1 MIEAWKKKSSK
12 LLLDN
17 SWDFTEQKIQWWTNG
32 RMEIGNNNLES
43 RDSTAGN
50 PNKLQLITRAD
61 VRSSKTGIGGRGAR
75 PRHQLWMELIGMIRT
90 MNWRVL
96 WWLSSTAKKRVQCEV
111 EGKRREFS
119 SDGTCTTWC
128 RVLRFGE
135 NNNFSSTYEAA
146 WEEEKVYWTT
156 FSGRIKLWEEK
167 DEAQNQGGVKESA
180 TAMCSSNQIL
190 SRDLRPKRIATESH
204 TNQQRIAGVA
214 VKREKQQERKL
225 CLKLAE
231 RELLL
236 KWPLLF

>member
-32 RMEIGNNNLES
+32 RMEISNNNLES

-135 NNNFSSTYEAA
+135 NNNFSSHTKQHERKRKCI
-146 WEEEKVYWTT
+146 EQHFPGGSSCEKKKMKL
-156 FSGRIKLWEEK
+156 RIK
-167 DEAQNQGGVKESA
+167 EAWRN
-180 TAMCSSNQIL
+180 L
-190 SRDLRPKRIATESH
+190 PLRCARAIKFFRAIYDPK
-204 TNQQRIAGVA
+204 G
-214 VKREKQQERKL
+214 
-225 CLKLAE
+225 
-231 RELLL
+231 
-236 KWPLLF
+236 